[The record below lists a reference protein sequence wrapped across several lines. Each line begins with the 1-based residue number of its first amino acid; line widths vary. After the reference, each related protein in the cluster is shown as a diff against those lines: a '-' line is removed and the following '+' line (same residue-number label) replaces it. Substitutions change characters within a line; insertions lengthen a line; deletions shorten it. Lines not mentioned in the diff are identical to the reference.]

1 VHLHLG
7 NATAALEDYQR
18 GATVARDA
26 HLVAPQRDMLK
37 GAVQLLYGLGQAAT
51 AEPVWAELEG
61 ACRALGDDAGL
72 QQALGERAL
81 LVLGRMD
88 LDGAAPLFDEQEQ
101 ICRALGDQNAL
112 ASCVGNRAILLRHR
126 GDMEG
131 ALRCLDEQAQ
141 LSRSANNAQGVLFAT
156 ANRGEVLGLMGRK
169 DEALAALNDARNM
182 ASQWGVTAML
192 AQLDQLIAQFQ

>member
-1 VHLHLG
+1 
-7 NATAALEDYQR
+7 
-18 GATVARDA
+18 
-26 HLVAPQRDMLK
+26 
-37 GAVQLLYGLGQAAT
+37 
-51 AEPVWAELEG
+51 
-61 ACRALGDDAGL
+61 
-72 QQALGERAL
+72 
-81 LVLGRMD
+81 
-88 LDGAAPLFDEQEQ
+88 
-101 ICRALGDQNAL
+101 
-112 ASCVGNRAILLRHR
+112 
-126 GDMEG
+126 MEG